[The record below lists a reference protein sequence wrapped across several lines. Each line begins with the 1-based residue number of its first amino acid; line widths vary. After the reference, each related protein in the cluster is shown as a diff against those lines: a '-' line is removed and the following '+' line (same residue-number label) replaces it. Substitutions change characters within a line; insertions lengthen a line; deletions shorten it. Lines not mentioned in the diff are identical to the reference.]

1 MPKFVEQL
9 LPKST
14 LDQFKYEIAKEIGIL
29 PKIEN
34 GYWGDVTAEE
44 CGKVGGEIG
53 GKMVKAM
60 IKRAETML
68 INKYNI

>member
-34 GYWGDVTAEE
+34 GYWGGVTAEE

-53 GKMVKAM
+53 GNMVKAM